1 VLKPLKHVQDLLA
14 ENAELVARL
23 KLADEQS
30 RRLQQETERLKGLKP
45 ENQRLSERVMLL
57 EEEVRWFKEQYFGRS
72 SQKSTSEISAEQKL
86 LFNEAEVLAAIE
98 AADAAQA
105 ARTTA
110 ISAHER
116 KAHSGGR
123 EVIPAHLPRKE
134 IVHDLPNEQKH
145 CEHEG
150 VCWAMDRIGQE
161 TSERYHYEPPKVW
174 VERQVRPKWC
184 CGRCHQG
191 VHIAPCPAPILPK
204 SNASASLLAYL
215 VASKFVDGLPIYRVC
230 QQLKR
235 QEVDLSPGV
244 AGTWVNAVG
253 EAVLPLINL
262 MHEELLAQPFLQM
275 DETYLQVVRSEKAPA
290 SDHYMVV
297 RAAGPPGRRI
307 ILFNYE
313 PSRTVAALQNLL
325 IGPQGPYTGKLLT
338 DGLELYDT
346 VAEAL
351 KLVHFGCLQHCRTY
365 YHKAA
370 KVTEMPS
377 GKSLARVAID
387 DYIGKVCAVERHI
400 KELREEREKSGT
412 TLPSETVLKLRQ
424 ERSAPV
430 MAAFKEWVEK
440 LLPGV
445 PPTSALGRALSYTM
459 NQWSKLVRFLK
470 HPEMPVDNNYLE
482 NQIRPFAQ
490 GRRVWLFAQT
500 QQGARASANLYSLV
514 SCARVNGLE
523 PYAYLRHL
531 FEELPKA
538 TTAEA
543 LEVLLPWNAKSAVR
557 AQRAD
562 VGVACTV

>member
-1 VLKPLKHVQDLLA
+1 VLKPIKHVQDLLA

-23 KLADEQS
+23 KFADEQS
-30 RRLQQETERLKGLKP
+30 RRFQQETERLQGLRS

-72 SQKSTSEISAEQKL
+72 SQKSAAEISAEQRL

-110 ISAHER
+110 ISAHQR
-116 KAHSGGR
+116 KAHTGGR

-161 TSERYHYEPPKVW
+161 ISERYHYEPPKVW
-174 VERQVRPKWC
+174 VERQIRPKWS

-191 VHIAPCPAPILPK
+191 VHIAPCPPQILPK

-275 DETYLQVVRSEKAPA
+275 DETYLQVVRSDKAPA

-346 VAEAL
+346 VADAL
-351 KLVHFGCLQHCRTY
+351 KLLHFGCLQHCRTY

-370 KVTEMPS
+370 KVTELPS
-377 GKSLARVAID
+377 GRNLARMAID
-387 DYIGKVCAVERHI
+387 EYIGKVYAVERNI
-400 KELREEREKSGT
+400 KELREEQEKSGS
-412 TLPSETVLKLRQ
+412 TLPLEKALRIRQ

-430 MAAFKEWVEK
+430 MAAFKDWVEK

-445 PPTSALGRALSYTM
+445 PPTSALGKALSYTV
-459 NQWSKLVRFLK
+459 NQWPKLVRFLDY
-470 HPEMPVDNNYLE
+470 PEVCVDNNYLE
-482 NQIRPFAQ
+482 NQIRPFSQ
-490 GRRVWLFAQT
+490 GRRAWLFAQT
-500 QQGARASANLYSLV
+500 QQGAWASANLYSLV

-531 FEELPKA
+531 FEELPEA
-538 TTAEA
+538 STAEA
-543 LEVLLPWNAKSAVR
+543 LETLLPWNVKPALR
-557 AQRAD
+557 TT
-562 VGVACTV
+562 GE